1 MIRGSHP
8 ISSKDPSGTEATEA
22 KAPSKPN
29 HDGRTVA
36 GSRLAPGL
44 TLVATPIGN
53 LGDISSRALRA
64 LANADLVLCEDT
76 RVSRKL
82 TASHGI
88 SNRLS
93 SYHEHNADRVRPGII
108 ARLRDG
114 ARVVL
119 ISDAGTPAISDPGY
133 RLVQA
138 CHEMSIP
145 VSTVP
150 GPTALIA
157 ALTIS
162 GLPTDRFYFGGFLPA
177 KTKARHDALAA
188 LGTLNATLVHY
199 ESPRR
204 LAAALADAA
213 SLFAN
218 RSAAVARELT
228 KLHEEIRRG
237 TVAELAEHYAAIGA
251 PKGEAVLMIGPPAA
265 SESAI
270 SDGDLDAT
278 LSHALAGATLR
289 DAVRAV
295 AAETG
300 IGRARIYQ
308 RALALSARPGD
319 RGPDRDPGEC

>member
-1 MIRGSHP
+1 M
-8 ISSKDPSGTEATEA
+8 A
-22 KAPSKPN
+22 
-29 HDGRTVA
+29 
-36 GSRLAPGL
+36 LGL

-53 LGDISSRALRA
+53 LGDISSRALLA
-64 LANADLVLCEDT
+64 LADADLVLCEDT

-82 TASHGI
+82 TSAHGI
-88 SNRLS
+88 ATKLT

-114 ARVVL
+114 ARIVL

-133 RLVQA
+133 RLVEA
-138 CHEMSIP
+138 CLAENLP

-177 KTKARHDALAA
+177 KTKARRDALSS
-188 LGTLNATLVHY
+188 LKGLNATLVHY

-213 SLFAN
+213 SLFAD

-228 KLHEEIRRG
+228 KLHEEVRRG
-237 TVAELAEHYAAIGA
+237 TVAALADHYAGAGA
-251 PKGEAVLMIGPPAA
+251 PRGEAVLLIGPPEA

-270 SDGDLDAT
+270 SDADLDAA
-278 LSHALAGATLR
+278 LSRALAGASLR
-289 DAVRAV
+289 DAVRSV
-295 AAETG
+295 VAETG
-300 IGRARIYQ
+300 IGRATVYQ
-308 RALALSARPGD
+308 RALALGD
-319 RGPDRDPGEC
+319 RDREET